1 VSVLVA
7 SITIYPDVGN
17 SEPSV
22 NTIEVSVAVIV
33 VAKVVLNSKVDTA
46 TPPTGYLT

>member
-1 VSVLVA
+1 M
-7 SITIYPDVGN
+7 YPDVGN

-33 VAKVVLNSKVDTA
+33 VAKVVLSSKVEIA
-46 TPPTGYLT
+46 TPPTGFLT

>member
-1 VSVLVA
+1 M
-7 SITIYPDVGN
+7 TIYPEVGN

-33 VAKVVLNSKVDTA
+33 VAKVVLSSNVEIA
-46 TPPTGYLT
+46 TPPTGFLT

>member
-1 VSVLVA
+1 VSVD

-22 NTIEVSVAVIV
+22 STIEVSVVVIV
-33 VAKVVLNSKVDTA
+33 VAKVVLSSKVVMA
-46 TPPTGYLT
+46 TPPTGSLT